1 VTAPVAPYRVLTR
14 RLLLRCVGPDDAEE
28 FQAVSAANRD
38 HLVPWMPWAR
48 DDPQTVAEK
57 AQLLRGFRARFDR
70 DEDYIFGAFGR
81 ESGRLLG
88 GTGLHPR
95 VGPRAFET
103 GYWVDH
109 EHVRRGLAS
118 EMAAAV
124 TRVAFD
130 LLRVERVE
138 IHVDV
143 RNTASLGVPQK
154 LGFVADGVLRRRS
167 PTTLPEPGDMAVFT
181 MFADEYPGTPCATTP
196 LEAFDVLGAR
206 LL

>member
-1 VTAPVAPYRVLTR
+1 MSAPAPPYRVLTR
-14 RLLLRCVGPDDAEE
+14 RLLLRCFEPTDAEE
-28 FQAVSAANRD
+28 LREVAARNRD
-38 HLVPWMPWAR
+38 HLAPWMPWAK

-57 AQLLRGFRARFDR
+57 VQLLRGFRARFDR
-70 DEDYIFGAFGR
+70 DEDYVFGAFGR
-81 ESGRLLG
+81 ESGALVG
-88 GTGLHPR
+88 ATGLHRR

-103 GYWVDH
+103 GYWVDR

-118 EMAAAV
+118 EMAAAM

-138 IHVDV
+138 LHVDV
-143 RNTASLGVPQK
+143 RNAPSLGVPRK

-181 MFADEYPGTPCATTP
+181 MFADEYPGTACAEAP